1 MVIATLTLLKQL
13 NTYIQKTIIFSM
25 KKTFLLL
32 AATICFTLANAQTD
46 KDKSADPNA
55 AEITFETET
64 HDFGTIDFGGD
75 GTYAFKFTNTGKDPL
90 VITDAKGS
98 CGCTVPKWP
107 KEPVL
112 KGQSNNINVS
122 YDTKRV
128 GPFTK
133 TVTVTSNAKTA
144 TRVLTIKGVVKSQEQ
159 TEDQTPVMK
168 SNGMAPFEN
177 QGK

>member
-1 MVIATLTLLKQL
+1 
-13 NTYIQKTIIFSM
+13 M
-25 KKTFLLL
+25 KKILLL
-32 AATICFTLANAQTD
+32 FVAMVSLNIANAQTD
-46 KDKSADPNA
+46 KAKPATNSDA

-64 HDFGTIDFGGD
+64 HDYGTLDYGAD
-75 GTYAFKFTNTGKDPL
+75 GNYAFRFTNTGKEPL
-90 VITDAKGS
+90 IITDAKGS

-112 KGQSNNINVS
+112 KGQSSVINVN

-133 TVTVTSNAKTA
+133 TVTVTSNGKTPSK
-144 TRVLTIKGVVKSQEQ
+144 VLTIKGVVKNQEQ
-159 TEDQTPVMK
+159 TEDQTPLMK
-168 SNGMAPFEN
+168 SNGLTPFE